1 MKLIGITGGV
11 GAGKS
16 EIISY
21 IKSRVN
27 CKVYLADEVAHDLE
41 KPGGPCF
48 DKIVKLLGPGI
59 LKDGLIDNSLM
70 AKAMFADKK
79 LVSKVNEIVHP
90 AVKEFFLKEIEL
102 ERQKN
107 DIDYFFIEAALLIED
122 GYEKIMDELWYIYAS
137 EDTRRKR
144 LKDSRG
150 YSDEKINSIF
160 SKQLK
165 EEIFREKCHF
175 VIDNDGDLKKAL
187 SQIDEK
193 FGG

>member
-21 IKSRVN
+21 IKNRVN

-41 KPGGPCF
+41 KPGGSCF

-59 LKDGLIDNSLM
+59 LKDGVIDNSLM
-70 AKAMFADKK
+70 AKAMFVDKN
-79 LVSKVNEIVHP
+79 LVKKVNEIVHP
-90 AVKEFFLKEIEL
+90 AVKTFFLEEIEQ
-102 ERQKN
+102 EEKKN
-107 DIDYFFIEAALLIED
+107 EIDYFFIEAALLIED
-122 GYEKIMDELWYIYAS
+122 GYEKILDELWYIYAS
-137 EDTRRKR
+137 EETRRKR

-175 VIDNDGDLKKAL
+175 VIDNDGELKKAL
-187 SQIDEK
+187 SQIDER